1 MFEQGLEHEFE
12 SSAGECVH
20 VSDSILKRFSSI
32 WGSFQEFSNAKL
44 GVRTAE
50 EVLAH
55 SVLTPGSKRGVR
67 TVLTPPDLSVRTRV
81 LTPF

>member
-1 MFEQGLEHEFE
+1 M
-12 SSAGECVH
+12 
-20 VSDSILKRFSSI
+20 SDFNQLILKRFSSI

-67 TVLTPPDLSVRTRV
+67 TPPDLSVRTRV

>member
-1 MFEQGLEHEFE
+1 MLEQGLEHEFE

-20 VSDSILKRFSSI
+20 VSDFNQLILKRFSSI

-55 SVLTPGSKRGVR
+55 SVLTPGSKE
-67 TVLTPPDLSVRTRV
+67 VLEL
-81 LTPF
+81 F